1 MCSQL
6 PQGSPCLL
14 ITTINLSL
22 LTSPDAGYPHISF
35 LTLRSVISLLHGKHV
50 SCYKT
55 WRKSLVYFLMHKSC
69 ERSVPRRHPDL
80 LHRVFKC
87 ICGSFWLL
95 LLFIRP
101 NKTKKKK
108 IIEWESDSRK
118 DPGLAVESCPMELLC
133 SVPGWPW
140 RLQIK
145 QRVNLF
151 TSFSTFYSNCS
162 SDLFWWLMLS
172 GSVSQEHRSASRGE
186 PGVKPTSTFLRSC
199 FIDKPR
205 QT

>member
-1 MCSQL
+1 MPVIHTLASWPYGLSFPCRTVSMCL
-6 PQGSPCLL
+6 VTRLEGRVLF
-14 ITTINLSL
+14 
-22 LTSPDAGYPHISF
+22 TSWCTS
-35 LTLRSVISLLHGKHV
+35 HV
-50 SCYKT
+50 KGLY
-55 WRKSLVYFLMHKSC
+55 
-69 ERSVPRRHPDL
+69 PRRHPDL

-95 LLFIRP
+95 LFIRP
-101 NKTKKKK
+101 NKAKKKNHRVRVRFQ
-108 IIEWESDSRK
+108 EGPRT
-118 DPGLAVESCPMELLC
+118 GSCPMELLC

>member
-1 MCSQL
+1 MPVIHTLASWPYGLSFPCRTVSMCLVTRLEGRVLFTSWCTSHVKGL
-6 PQGSPCLL
+6 YQGDILTCYTECSNAFVALFGCCCCLSGQ
-14 ITTINLSL
+14 IK
-22 LTSPDAGYPHISF
+22 P
-35 LTLRSVISLLHGKHV
+35 
-50 SCYKT
+50 
-55 WRKSLVYFLMHKSC
+55 
-69 ERSVPRRHPDL
+69 
-80 LHRVFKC
+80 
-87 ICGSFWLL
+87 
-95 LLFIRP
+95 
-101 NKTKKKK
+101 KKK
-108 IIEWESDSRK
+108 IIKWESDSRK
-118 DPGLAVESCPMELLC
+118 DPGLAVGSCPMELLC